1 MVLCLLPPPQSTG
14 ACLPRPG
21 LGWTEVRCVQEGHG
35 RQAGPGLCLDP
46 KILRTILAF
55 SGTLNS
61 GVKGRKKDPEASM
74 RICSTLVETIGDPVP
89 GRLKG
94 LLI

>member
-1 MVLCLLPPPQSTG
+1 MVLCLLPPPQGTG

-35 RQAGPGLCLDP
+35 RQAGPSWHSLC
-46 KILRTILAF
+46 
-55 SGTLNS
+55 TLNS
-61 GVKGRKKDPEASM
+61 GVKGRRKEPEASM
-74 RICSTLVETIGDPVP
+74 RICSTLVETMGDPVP

-94 LLI
+94 LVV